1 MKFDAFFFD
10 LDGTLYDETATG
22 IMGQINRRIDE
33 WILRTVPM
41 PAEEVAPFR
50 KRIFTQYGGTLPGL
64 TIEYGSDYYASMR
77 YCHDI
82 RVSDYL
88 SPDPLLRE
96 TLMKLPCRK
105 YVFTSS
111 WRFYATRV
119 LDALGILNCF
129 DGIIDAID
137 VYPTLKP
144 SPQSFQKAFCMTA
157 ESDIRRCVFLDD
169 QPRNVAA
176 GHQEGFFAVQV
187 GTAHPVS
194 DSADAHIGRI
204 GDLLTIPEFRP
215 EG

>member
-10 LDGTLYDETATG
+10 LDGTLYDENKTG
-22 IMGQINRRIDE
+22 LMEKINQRIDE

-41 PAEEVAPFR
+41 PETEVEPFR
-50 KRIFTQYGGTLPGL
+50 RRIFTQYGGTLPGL
-64 TIEYGSDYYASMR
+64 TLEYGSDYYASLR

-82 RVSDYL
+82 SVEKYL
-88 SPDPLLRE
+88 SPNPLLRE
-96 TLMKLPCRK
+96 LLEKLPGRK
-105 YVFTSS
+105 YIFTSS

-119 LDALGILNCF
+119 LNSLGILNCF

-137 VYPTLKP
+137 MFPTLKP
-144 SPQSFQKAFCMTA
+144 SPESFRKAFSMTA
-157 ESDIRRCVFLDD
+157 ETDIRRCVFLDD

-187 GTAHPVS
+187 GTVHPPLEY
-194 DSADAHIGRI
+194 ADAHIDRI
-204 GDLLTIPEFRP
+204 EDLLTIPEFRQ